1 MARVEVVMP
10 KMGESIME
18 GTVIEWSKNIG
29 DYVEQDET
37 LLEIAT
43 DKVDSEVPAPESGY
57 LVEILA
63 EAGETIEVGQPI
75 AIMDT
80 EGDSSAESSGKSE
93 KKAEAEPEPEPDTD
107 HQEEKADSSGEEK
120 EAPQPES
127 AAKPEP
133 EPETE
138 PSSSGAN
145 GSQVSTSTRQGTT
158 PPQREGSDG
167 RFFSPLVRSIAKE
180 EGVSQ
185 EELDQIEGSGT
196 QGRVTKQDILSYVEQ
211 HKSGK
216 QPAAASKPAAET
228 SQTDS
233 ASQEA
238 LRKPGAKS
246 DSEIH
251 AGEIKVD
258 WPRENVEVIKMDRM
272 RKVIAEHMIKSKQ
285 TSAHVTTF
293 AEADVT
299 NLVRF
304 RGKVKDQ
311 FEKENGFK
319 LTFTPFFIEA
329 TIQALREFPLINAS
343 VDGDEIL
350 LHRDINYGLAVALG
364 QSGSGGLVVPV
375 IKNAGELNLRGIA
388 RQTHELAQKARE
400 KKLSPDDLVGGTFT
414 LTNYGSVGNLMG
426 TPIINQPQVAIFG
439 TGIIEKKPVVKEVDG
454 IDAIVVRHMV
464 YLSMSYDHRI
474 IDGALGGS
482 FVQRVK
488 SLLENFDVNRTL

>member
-10 KMGESIME
+10 KMGESITE

-43 DKVDSEVPAPESGY
+43 DKVDSEVPAPEAGY

-63 EAGETIEVGQPI
+63 EAGDTIEVGQAI
-75 AIMDT
+75 AIVDT
-80 EGDSSAESSGKSE
+80 ESDSSAQSSGDAKSAGAE
-93 KKAEAEPEPEPDTD
+93 EDTQEEAPVEAEDQQP
-107 HQEEKADSSGEEK
+107 EEK
-120 EAPQPES
+120 ESETTSQSETTSGSNGAPV
-127 AAKPEP
+127 AAPV
-133 EPETE
+133 T
-138 PSSSGAN
+138 
-145 GSQVSTSTRQGTT
+145 QGET

-185 EELDQIEGSGT
+185 EELEQIEGSGS
-196 QGRVTKQDILSYVEQ
+196 QGRVTKQDILNYVEQ
-211 HKSGK
+211 RKSGAA
-216 QPAAASKPAAET
+216 QPAAAKKVEQPAQKTET
-228 SQTDS
+228 S
-233 ASQEA
+233 
-238 LRKPGAKS
+238 AKQP

-251 AGEIKVD
+251 AGEIEVD

-304 RGKVKDQ
+304 RDKHKKQ

-329 TIQALREFPLINAS
+329 TIQALREYPLLNAS

-364 QSGSGGLVVPV
+364 DSGSGGLVVPV

-388 RQTHELAQKARE
+388 RQTHDLAKKARE

-439 TGIIEKKPVVKEVDG
+439 TGIIEKKPVVREYDG
-454 IDAIVVRHMV
+454 VDAIVVRHMV

-474 IDGALGGS
+474 IDGALGGT

-488 SLLENFDVNRTL
+488 QLLENFDVNRSI